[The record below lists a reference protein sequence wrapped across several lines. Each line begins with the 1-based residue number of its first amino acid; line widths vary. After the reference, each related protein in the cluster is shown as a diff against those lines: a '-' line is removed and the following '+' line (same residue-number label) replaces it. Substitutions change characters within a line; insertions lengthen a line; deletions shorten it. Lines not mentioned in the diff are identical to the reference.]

1 LCAVARWLI
10 NSKMPL
16 LPLLQSASNW
26 APIVLIRDS
35 KYGMPTIQS
44 FHLLGLTMLLATV
57 VALDL
62 RLAGLGMKDY
72 GLAKLARQLKPL
84 TMGAIA
90 LVMSSGL
97 LIFLA
102 TPGKY
107 LDSRPFRLKM
117 ALLGSALLF
126 HFGVLRRLTTAD
138 SVDRPRLVNALM
150 AFLSVIL
157 WFGVGWAG
165 RAIAFI
171 P

>member
-1 LCAVARWLI
+1 MALI
-10 NSKMPL
+10 
-16 LPLLQSASNW
+16 PLLQSVSNW

-35 KYGMPTIQS
+35 KYGMPTVQS
-44 FHLLGLTMLLATV
+44 FHLVGLMILLTTV
-57 VALDL
+57 VAIDL
-62 RLAGLGMKDY
+62 RLAGLGLRDY
-72 GLAKLARQLKPL
+72 RLFTLARQLKPW
-84 TMGAIA
+84 TVGAIA

-117 ALLGSALLF
+117 ALLCGALLF
-126 HFGVLRRLTTAD
+126 HFGVLRRFTAAD
-138 SVDRPRLVNALM
+138 SVARSSLVNVSVAC
-150 AFLSVIL
+150 LSLTL

>member
-1 LCAVARWLI
+1 M
-10 NSKMPL
+10 SFL
-16 LPLLQSASNW
+16 LLLQSVSKW

-35 KYGMPTIQS
+35 KYGMPAVQS
-44 FHLLGLTMLLATV
+44 FHLVGLMLLLATV
-57 VALDL
+57 VAVNL
-62 RLAGLGMKDY
+62 RLVDLGLRDY
-72 GLAKLARQLKPL
+72 PLSMLARQLKPW
-84 TMGAIA
+84 TVGAIA

-107 LDSRPFRLKM
+107 IDSHPFRLKM
-117 ALLGSALLF
+117 ALLCGALLF
-126 HFGVLRRLTTAD
+126 HFGVLRKFTAPD
-138 SVDRPRLVNALM
+138 SVARSRL
-150 AFLSVIL
+150 LSVAVACLSLTL